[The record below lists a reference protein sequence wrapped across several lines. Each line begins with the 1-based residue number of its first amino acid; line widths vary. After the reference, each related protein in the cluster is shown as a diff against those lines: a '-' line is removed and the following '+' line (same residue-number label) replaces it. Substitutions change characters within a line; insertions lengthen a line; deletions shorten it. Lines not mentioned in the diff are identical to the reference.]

1 MTMLGLR
8 GVQKSY
14 AGNRVLHGVDL
25 DVPAGN
31 VVALL
36 GASGCGKTTLLRL
49 IAGFEPAEA
58 GRIVLGDRVLEAP
71 GVHVPAERRQIGYVP
86 QEGTLFPHL
95 TVRDNIG
102 FGLTRAERRGSRVH
116 EMLQLTGLTGL
127 EHRYPHQISGG
138 QQQRTALARALAPGP
153 GLVLLDEPFAALDQA
168 LRRSVCADVV
178 ALLHA
183 TGATAILVT
192 HDPQEA
198 FVSADLIAVML
209 RGEIAQL
216 ADPMTLYRWP
226 ADAEIA
232 RLTGATIFLPA
243 THQDGFAETV
253 LGRVRVQAD
262 LPRLGVGTILLRP
275 EQIVLA
281 APGTGVACRRLSSVF
296 RGDHSMTTVL
306 AGDTELEIP
315 LPGWEQPGE
324 LLHLQIRGDAM
335 FFEDVQGRG

>member
-1 MTMLGLR
+1 MTSLSLR
-8 GVQKSY
+8 GVQKSH

-25 DVPAGN
+25 DVPAGT

-71 GVHVPAERRQIGYVP
+71 GIHVPAERRQIGYVP

-95 TVRDNIG
+95 TVRDNVG
-102 FGLTRAERRGSRVH
+102 FGLTRAERRGGRVG

-153 GLVLLDEPFAALDQA
+153 GLVLLDEPFAALDHA

-178 ALLHA
+178 SLLRA
-183 TGATAILVT
+183 TGTTAILVT

-198 FVSADLIAVML
+198 FVSADRVAVML
-209 RGEIAQL
+209 RGGIGQF
-216 ADPMTLYRWP
+216 ADPMTLYRRP

-243 THQDGFAETV
+243 THRDGLAETV
-253 LGRVRVQAD
+253 LGRVKVQPD
-262 LPRLGVGTILLRP
+262 LRSGSGTVLLRP
-275 EQIVLA
+275 EQITLA
-281 APGTGVACRRLSSVF
+281 GPGTGVACRLLSSVF
-296 RGDHSMTTVL
+296 RGYHSGVTVL
-306 AGDTELEIP
+306 AGDTELEIL
-315 LPGWEQPGE
+315 LPGWEQPGDV
-324 LLHLQIRGDAM
+324 LHLQIQGDSM